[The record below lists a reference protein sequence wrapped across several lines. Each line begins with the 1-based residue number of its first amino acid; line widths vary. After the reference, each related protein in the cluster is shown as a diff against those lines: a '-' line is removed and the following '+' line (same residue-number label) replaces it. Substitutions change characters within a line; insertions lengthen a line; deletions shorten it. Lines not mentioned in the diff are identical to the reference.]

1 MTSSRFVDFL
11 VRRARVVLLAA
22 CVLAAFSGVR
32 AVLTYANLRS
42 DLEEL
47 LPANAPSV
55 RALGEARRR
64 LPGLRHLGVV
74 VDTGGPVNA
83 DAALRFLSDLE
94 ARVADYPKTLVANV
108 RTGVAAERRFVE
120 TRALALMEPADVAKL
135 RAAVEA
141 RHRWEVARATGVS
154 LLDEKEDPAPAL
166 PLAEL
171 EAKYAAKHGN
181 PPKFPRDRFLS
192 ADGRTAVLVIQA
204 ASQTTAL
211 SADEELLA
219 RVESDVKALGFPARY
234 APNMRLGYAGDIA
247 TRVEESRGIVVDLG
261 VSGAVV
267 VTLVLCAIAW
277 FFRSARAVPVLVVPV
292 VFGALY
298 SFGLVALP
306 PLSIRHLNSNTAFL
320 SSIIV
325 GNGLNSGV
333 ILLAR
338 YREQRLAGDGVEGA
352 LVSAVRETYRA
363 TFGAS
368 AAAAASYATLLLT
381 DFRGF
386 NQFGWIGAVGMLVCW
401 TSTYVLVPVFVRLF
415 GERLFVP
422 RGAGAATPSVA
433 AEPALVAHGLA
444 RFVVGRA
451 RLVLGVVLALFVLAT
466 LGIFKRRGN
475 WLETD
480 FSRLRRADSFEHG
493 ERYWGPRMD
502 ATLHTYLTPAVI
514 LTDSPEAARR
524 AAAAVRRLAREGR
537 AGGLIASVRTSEDVL
552 PSYRAESLAEAKKL
566 AKDVTPAMLDA
577 LSPADRARVERV
589 LSPAALAP
597 FEAAEIPA
605 TLVAGLRDT
614 TGAVDRNVL
623 VFPKVGSGTW
633 DAARMAAFTHDLRQA
648 AAEAGPRAV
657 AVGGLLLSS
666 DIIAAMR
673 RDGPISTA
681 AAMIAV
687 LGVALLAF
695 RSVGLSL
702 AAIGSLVVGIT
713 LMLGFAAWSGQR
725 LNFSNLIALP
735 ITFGVAA
742 DYSINVLKRYQA
754 HGELAQAIG
763 KTGGAVALCS
773 ATTVIGFASLVIA
786 QNRALRS
793 FGELAITGE
802 FACLATAVLALPAYL
817 AWRTSGHGSL
827 AKPVAR
833 GGEESRA

>member
-1 MTSSRFVDFL
+1 MSFQRLADFL
-11 VRRARVVLLAA
+11 LRRARAVLVVA
-22 CVLAAFSGVR
+22 CVLAAAASVR

-47 LPANAPSV
+47 LPRSAPSV
-55 RALGEARRR
+55 KALAEARQR

-74 VDTGGPVNA
+74 VDTGGRENA
-83 DAALRFLSDLE
+83 DAALRFLSDLA
-94 ARVADYPKTLVANV
+94 ARVDAYPKDLVANV
-108 RTGVAAERRFVE
+108 QTGVAAERRFIE
-120 TRALALMEPADVAKL
+120 TRALVLMEPGDVRKL
-135 RAAVEA
+135 REAVEA
-141 RHRWEVARATGVS
+141 RHRWEVAHATGLS
-154 LLDEKEDPAPAL
+154 LLSEEEDPPPKL

-171 EAKYAAKHGN
+171 EAKYRAKNGN
-181 PPKFPRDRFLS
+181 LPNFPGDRFLS
-192 ADGRTAVLVIQA
+192 QDGRTAVLVIQA
-204 ASQTTAL
+204 ASHTTAL
-211 SADEELLA
+211 SGDEALLS
-219 RVESDVKALGFPARY
+219 RVQHDVTELGFPDRY
-234 APNMRLGYAGDIA
+234 APHMRIGYAGDIA
-247 TRVEESRGIVVDLG
+247 TRVEEARGLVVDLG
-261 VSGAVV
+261 VSGALV
-267 VTLVLCAIAW
+267 VTLVLAALAW
-277 FFRSARAVPVLVVPV
+277 FFRSFRAVPVLVLPV

-298 SFGLVALP
+298 TFGLVALP
-306 PLSIRHLNSNTAFL
+306 PLAIRHLNSNTAFL

-325 GNGLNSGV
+325 GNGVNSGI

-338 YREQRLAGDGVEGA
+338 YREQRLAGDGVDRAIGVA
-352 LVSAVRETYRA
+352 LRETYHA

-368 AAAAASYATLLLT
+368 AAAAASYATLLIT

-401 TSTYVLVPVFVRLF
+401 ASTYLLVPPLVRLF
-415 GERLFVP
+415 GERLFAP
-422 RGAGAATPSVA
+422 RHSASVAEPA
-433 AEPALVAHGLA
+433 AEPSAAHGLA
-444 RFVVGRA
+444 RFVIGRS
-451 RLVLGVVLALFVLAT
+451 RLVLGVVLALFVVAT
-466 LGIFKRRGN
+466 IGVLNRRGS

-480 FSRLRRADSFEHG
+480 FSRLRRADSFQHG

-524 AAAAVRRLAREGR
+524 AAAGVRELAREGR
-537 AGGLIASVRTSEDVL
+537 AGDLIASVRTSEDVL
-552 PSYRAESLAEAKKL
+552 PSYRDASLAEARKL
-566 AKDVTPAMLDA
+566 AHEVTPAMLGA
-577 LSPADRARVERV
+577 LSPEDRARVERV

-597 FEAAEIPA
+597 LEPSEIPA
-605 TLVAGLRDT
+605 ALVAGLRNTD
-614 TGAVDRNVL
+614 GSVDRNVL

-633 DAARMAAFTHDLRQA
+633 DAGRMTNFTRDLRQA
-648 AAEAGPRAV
+648 AARTAPRAV
-657 AVGGLLLSS
+657 VVGGLLLSS

-673 RDGPISTA
+673 RDGPLATTA
-681 AAMIAV
+681 ALVAV

-754 HGELAQAIG
+754 HGQLAQAIG

-773 ATTVIGFASLVIA
+773 TTTVIGFASLIVA

-802 FACLATAVLALPAYL
+802 LACLATAVLALPAYL
-817 AWRTSGHGSL
+817 AWRAGGHGTF
-827 AKPVAR
+827 AKPSVPD
-833 GGEESRA
+833 EQESGA

>member
-1 MTSSRFVDFL
+1 VTSPRFVGFL
-11 VRRARVVLLAA
+11 VRHARAVLLCG
-22 CVLAAFSGVR
+22 CVLAALASVR

-55 RALGEARRR
+55 RALAEARRR

-74 VDTGGPVNA
+74 VDTGGRENA
-83 DAALRFLSDLE
+83 DAALRFLSELE
-94 ARVADYPKTLVANV
+94 ARVTKYPQGIVANV

-120 TRALALMEPADVAKL
+120 TRALALMEPADVVKL
-135 RAAVEA
+135 RVAVEA
-141 RHRWEVARATGVS
+141 RHRWEVAHATGLS
-154 LLDEKEDPAPAL
+154 LLDEREDPAPAL

-171 EAKYAAKHGN
+171 EAKYAAKHGK
-181 PPKFPRDRFLS
+181 PPNFPNDRFLS
-192 ADGRTAVLVIQA
+192 EDGRTAVLVIQA

-211 SADEELLA
+211 AGDEELLT
-219 RVESDVKALGFPARY
+219 RVERDVTALGFPVRY

-247 TRVEESRGIVVDLG
+247 TRVEEARGIVADLG

-267 VTLVLCAIAW
+267 VTLVLLAIGW

-325 GNGLNSGV
+325 GNGLNSGI

-338 YREQRLAGDGVEGA
+338 YREQRLVGEGVESA

-368 AAAAASYATLLLT
+368 AAAAASYATLLIT

-401 TSTYVLVPVFVRLF
+401 ISTYVLVPVFVRLF
-415 GERLFVP
+415 GEGLFVP
-422 RGAGAATPSVA
+422 RAVA
-433 AEPALVAHGLA
+433 AGSAAAPASAAHGFA
-444 RFVVGRA
+444 DFVVEKS
-451 RLVLGVVLALFVLAT
+451 RLVLAVVLALFVVAT
-466 LGIFKRRGN
+466 LGVVNRRGT

-480 FSRLRRADSFEHG
+480 FSRLRRADSFDHG

-514 LTDSPEAARR
+514 LTDSPEAAHR
-524 AAAAVRRLAREGR
+524 AAAAVRELAREGR
-537 AGGLIASVRTSEDVL
+537 AGDLIASVRTSEDVL
-552 PSYRAESLAEAKKL
+552 PSYRAASLAEAKKL
-566 AKDVTPAMLDA
+566 AEGVTPAMLGA
-577 LSPADRARVERV
+577 LSPSDRARVERV

-597 FEAAEIPA
+597 LEAAEIPA
-605 TLVAGLRDT
+605 TLVAGLRDR

-623 VFPKVGSGTW
+623 VFPKIGAGTW
-633 DAARMAAFTHDLRQA
+633 NSARMAAFSQDLRQA
-648 AAEAGPRAV
+648 AAEAGPHAV
-657 AVGGLLLSS
+657 GVGGLLLSS

-673 RDGPISTA
+673 HDGPIATG
-681 AAMIAV
+681 AAMLAV
-687 LGVALLAF
+687 LAVALLAF

-702 AAIGSLVVGIT
+702 AAIGSLVVGIA

-754 HGELAQAIG
+754 HGELARAIG

-773 ATTVIGFASLVIA
+773 ATTVIGFASLLIA

-802 FACLATAVLALPAYL
+802 FACLLTAVLALPAYL
-817 AWRTSGHGSL
+817 AWRTSGHGTV
-827 AKPVAR
+827 AKPSAR
-833 GGEESRA
+833 DQQESGA

>member
-1 MTSSRFVDFL
+1 MTSRRFVGFL
-11 VRRARVVLLAA
+11 LRHARAVLLCAA
-22 CVLAAFSGVR
+22 VFAMFASVR

-55 RALGEARRR
+55 RALKEARRR

-74 VDTGGPVNA
+74 VDTGGRENA
-83 DAALRFLSDLE
+83 AAALRFLSDLE
-94 ARVADYPKTLVANV
+94 ARVGAYPKDLVANV
-108 RTGVAAERRFVE
+108 RTGVGAERRFVE

-141 RHRWEVARATGVS
+141 RHRWEVAHRTGLS
-154 LLDEKEDPAPAL
+154 LLDEKEDPAPEL

-171 EAKYAAKHGN
+171 TAKYAARHGKL
-181 PPKFPRDRFLS
+181 PKFPQDRFLS
-192 ADGRTAVLVIQA
+192 DDGLSAVLVIQA
-204 ASQTTAL
+204 ASHTTAL
-211 SADEELLA
+211 TGDEELLS
-219 RVESDVKALGFPARY
+219 RVERDVKALGFPERY
-234 APNMRLGYAGDIA
+234 APNMRLGFAGDIA
-247 TRVEESRGIVVDLG
+247 TRVEEARGIVVDLG

-267 VTLVLCAIAW
+267 ATLVLCAIAW
-277 FFRSARAVPVLVVPV
+277 FFRSVRAVPILVGPV

-325 GNGLNSGV
+325 GNGLNGGI

-338 YREQRLAGDGVEGA
+338 YREQRLAGDGLENA
-352 LVSAVRETYRA
+352 LVTAVGETYRA

-368 AAAAASYATLLLT
+368 AAAAAAYATLLIT

-386 NQFGWIGAVGMLVCW
+386 NQFGWIGAIGMLVCW
-401 TSTYVLVPVFVRLF
+401 TSTYALVPVLVHSFGQRLF
-415 GERLFVP
+415 LP
-422 RGAGAATPSVA
+422 RDVAAGAPALA
-433 AEPALVAHGLA
+433 AEAGMSHGLA
-444 RFVVGRA
+444 HFVVSQA

-466 LGIFKRRGN
+466 LGIVSRRGT

-524 AAAAVRRLAREGR
+524 AAAAVRELAHQGR

-552 PSYRAESLAEAKKL
+552 PAYRAESLAEAKKL
-566 AKDVTPAMLDA
+566 AAAVTPAMLAA
-577 LSPADRARVERV
+577 LSPSDRARVERL

-597 FEAAEIPA
+597 LEASEIPA

-633 DAARMAAFTHDLRQA
+633 NAGRMAAFTHDLRQA

-673 RDGPISTA
+673 RDGPLSTV

-754 HGELAQAIG
+754 HGELARAIG

-773 ATTVIGFASLVIA
+773 ATTVIGFASLIIA

-817 AWRTSGHGSL
+817 AWRTSGHGTF
-827 AKPVAR
+827 AKPTTR
-833 GGEESRA
+833 EQQESGA

>member
-1 MTSSRFVDFL
+1 MNAPRLVAFL
-11 VRRARVVLLAA
+11 VRHARAALLCA
-22 CVLAAFSGVR
+22 CVLAAVASVR

-47 LPANAPSV
+47 LPASAPSV
-55 RALGEARRR
+55 RALNEARRR

-74 VDTGGPVNA
+74 VDTGGRANA
-83 DAALRFLSDLE
+83 DAALRFLTDLQGRIE
-94 ARVADYPKTLVANV
+94 AYPKDLVANV
-108 RTGVAAERRFVE
+108 RTGVAAERGFVE
-120 TRALALMEPADVAKL
+120 TRALALMEPADVAQL
-135 RAAVEA
+135 REAVEA
-141 RHRWEVARATGVS
+141 RHRWEVAHATGLS

-171 EAKYAAKHGN
+171 EAKYAAKHGS
-181 PPKFPRDRFLS
+181 PPKFPQDRFLS
-192 ADGRTAVLVIQA
+192 EDGRSAVLVIQA
-204 ASQTTAL
+204 ASHTTAL
-211 SADEELLA
+211 AGDEALLS
-219 RVESDVKALGFPARY
+219 RVERDVKALGFPERY

-247 TRVEESRGIVVDLG
+247 TRVEEARGIVVDLG

-267 VTLVLCAIAW
+267 AALVLCALAW
-277 FFRSARAVPVLVVPV
+277 FFRSLRAVPVLVVPV

-306 PLSIRHLNSNTAFL
+306 PLAIRHLNSNTAFL

-325 GNGLNSGV
+325 GNGVNSGI

-338 YREQRLAGDGVEGA
+338 YREERLAGAGLESG

-368 AAAAASYATLLLT
+368 AAASASYATLLLT

-401 TSTYVLVPVFVRLF
+401 AATYALVPVLVPLL
-415 GERLFVP
+415 GKQLFVP
-422 RGAGAATPSVA
+422 RAAGMAPVAPAETSAAHG
-433 AEPALVAHGLA
+433 VAH
-444 RFVVGRA
+444 FVLGQA
-451 RLVLGVVLALFVLAT
+451 RLVLGAVLVLVALAA
-466 LGIFKRRGN
+466 LGIVTRHGT

-524 AAAAVRRLAREGR
+524 AAAAVRELAHQKR
-537 AGGLIASVRTSEDVL
+537 AGDLIASVRTADDVL
-552 PSYRAESLAEAKKL
+552 PPYREASLAEAKKL
-566 AKDVTPAMLDA
+566 RAAVTPAMLDA
-577 LSPADRARVERV
+577 LAPNDRARVERL

-597 FEAAEIPA
+597 LEASEIPA

-614 TGAVDRNVL
+614 NGAVDRNVL

-633 DAARMAAFTHDLRQA
+633 NAARMGAFTRDLRQA
-648 AAEAGPRAV
+648 ATEAGPRAV

-673 RDGPISTA
+673 HDGPLATG

-754 HGELAQAIG
+754 HGELAQAVG

-773 ATTVIGFASLVIA
+773 ATTVIGFASLIIA

-802 FACLATAVLALPAYL
+802 LACLATAVLALPAYL
-817 AWRTSGHGSL
+817 AWRASGHGTF
-827 AKPVAR
+827 AKPSAR
-833 GGEESRA
+833 SEQESGT

>member
-1 MTSSRFVDFL
+1 VTAERL
-11 VRRARVVLLAA
+11 VGYLHRHARAVLALA
-22 CVLAAFSGVR
+22 CVLAVLAGAR

-47 LPANAPSV
+47 LPKSAPSV
-55 RALGEARRR
+55 LALNEARRR

-74 VDTGGPVNA
+74 VDTGGRENA

-94 ARVADYPKTLVANV
+94 RRIAAYPKDLVAGV
-108 RTGVAAERRFVE
+108 RTGVGPERRFVE
-120 TRALALMEPADVAKL
+120 TRALSLMEPEDVRKL
-135 RAAVEA
+135 REAVEA
-141 RHRWEVARATGVS
+141 RHRWEVAHRSGLS
-154 LLDEKEDPAPAL
+154 LLDEKEDPPPPL

-171 EAKYAAKHGN
+171 EAKYAAKNGH
-181 PPKFPRDRFLS
+181 PPHFPGDRFLS
-192 ADGRTAVLVIQA
+192 EDGRTAVLVVQA
-204 ASQTTAL
+204 ASHTTAL
-211 SADEELLA
+211 SGDEALLS
-219 RVESDVKALGFPARY
+219 RVEHDVKELGFPARY
-234 APNMRLGYAGDIA
+234 APGMRLGYAGDIA

-261 VSGAVV
+261 VSGVV
-267 VTLVLCAIAW
+267 VMTLVLGALAW
-277 FFRSARAVPVLVVPV
+277 FFKSFRAVPVLVVPV
-292 VFGALY
+292 LFGTLY
-298 SFGLVALP
+298 TFGLVALP

-325 GNGLNSGV
+325 GNGVNSGI

-338 YREQRLAGDGVEGA
+338 YREERLAGFGVEAA
-352 LVSAVRETYRA
+352 LVAAVRETYRA

-386 NQFGWIGAVGMLVCW
+386 TQFGWIGAVGMLVCW
-401 TSTYVLVPVFVRLF
+401 LSTYALVPCLVRVV

-422 RGAGAATPSVA
+422 RVETGLAPARP
-433 AEPALVAHGLA
+433 EPASAAHG
-444 RFVVGRA
+444 VA
-451 RLVLGVVLALFVLAT
+451 RLVLGHARVVLAAVLALFVVGT
-466 LGIFKRRGN
+466 LGILERRGT

-514 LTDSPEAARR
+514 LTDSPAAARR
-524 AAAAVRRLAREGR
+524 AAAAVRELARDHR
-537 AGGLIASVRTSEDVL
+537 AGDLIASVRTSEDVL
-552 PSYRAESLAEAKKL
+552 PSYRAASLAEARKL
-566 AKDVTPAMLDA
+566 AAAVTPAMLDA
-577 LSPADRARVERV
+577 LSAPDRARVERL
-589 LSPAALAP
+589 LSPEALSPLTAS
-597 FEAAEIPA
+597 EIPA
-605 TLVAGLRDT
+605 TLVAGLRDAN
-614 TGAVDRNVL
+614 GEVDRNVL

-633 DAARMAAFTHDLRQA
+633 DTVRMAAFTRDLREA
-648 AAEAGPRAV
+648 AAQAGPRAV
-657 AVGGLLLSS
+657 VVGGLLLSS

-673 RDGPISTA
+673 HDGPLATGG
-681 AAMIAV
+681 AMIAV

-773 ATTVIGFASLVIA
+773 TTTVIGFASLIVA

-802 FACLATAVLALPAYL
+802 LACLATAVLALPAYL
-817 AWRTSGHGSL
+817 AWRASGHGTF
-827 AKPVAR
+827 AKPSVR
-833 GGEESRA
+833 DHQESGA